1 MSKLHCTLNYIF
13 KIRNWTLHIRE
24 KKLGLSQQTQEMQLW
39 GQHGES
45 FDEAAVLNKS
55 KHEIV
60 VAVFAGSAT
69 GSFKG

>member
-1 MSKLHCTLNYIF
+1 LHFKLYFQNQKLDIAYQG
-13 KIRNWTLHIRE
+13 

-60 VAVFAGSAT
+60 VAVFAGFAT